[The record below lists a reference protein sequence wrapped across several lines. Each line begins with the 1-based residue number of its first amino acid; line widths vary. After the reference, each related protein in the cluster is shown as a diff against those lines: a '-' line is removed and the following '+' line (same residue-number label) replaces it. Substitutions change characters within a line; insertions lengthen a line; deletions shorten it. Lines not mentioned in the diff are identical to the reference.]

1 MDGRSASAMGVAA
14 LAQDERDA
22 LDRLD
27 RVHGAG
33 GMKAALLAMLLVPDQ
48 PTRVRAWR
56 EETSLVGEAETIRA
70 DIELLSGATRLPWF
84 ELLLARLGGTPLA
97 DRQELLR
104 SARRLL
110 TAAHPG
116 LPIDRLLWLA
126 MRRHFGENP
135 FGIVHAPADA
145 DIAQLPMSDMQHVA
159 HYTAHLARMVPSDDA
174 QAGQHWYTAVMGRW
188 MAPQAIPA
196 WHRPDVDELVRAL
209 TGLQALS
216 WMQRPQLV
224 RAWVGEALPSGRP
237 GPLPGTAADAL
248 RLSCLLMDSPMPPEL
263 ARQYVEITPV

>member
-1 MDGRSASAMGVAA
+1 MTSLST
-14 LAQDERDA
+14 QEQEA

-27 RVHGAG
+27 RVHGPG

-48 PTRVRAWR
+48 PGRVRAWR

-70 DIELLSGATRLPWF
+70 DVEQLGGTTRLPWF
-84 ELLLARLGGTPLA
+84 ELLLARLGGTPLP

-104 SARRLL
+104 SARRVL

-116 LPIDRLLWLA
+116 LPLDRLMWLA

-135 FGIVHAPADA
+135 FGMVHAPAEA
-145 DIAQLPMSDMQHVA
+145 DIAQLPASDMQHVA

-174 QAGQHWYTAVMGRW
+174 EAGQRWYTAVMGRW
-188 MAPQAIPA
+188 LAPAAVPP
-196 WHRPDVDELVRAL
+196 WHRPDVDDLVRAL

-224 RAWVGEALPSGRP
+224 RAWVGEAMPGGQP
-237 GPLPGTAADAL
+237 GPLPQTAADAL
-248 RLSCLLMDSPMPPEL
+248 RLSCLLMDSPIPPDL
-263 ARQYVEITPV
+263 ARQYVEINPA

>member
-1 MDGRSASAMGVAA
+1 MADVSTEE
-14 LAQDERDA
+14 QDA

-27 RVHGAG
+27 RVHGPG

-48 PTRVRAWR
+48 SSRVRAWR
-56 EETSLVGEAETIRA
+56 EETSLVGEAETIRT
-70 DIELLSGATRLPWF
+70 DVERLGGTTRLPWF
-84 ELLLARLGGTPLA
+84 ELLLARLGGTPLP

-104 SARRLL
+104 SARRVL

-116 LPIDRLLWLA
+116 LPIDRLMWLA

-135 FGIVHAPADA
+135 LGMVHAPADA
-145 DIAQLPMSDMQHVA
+145 DIAQLPALDIQHVA
-159 HYTAHLARMVPSDDA
+159 HYTAHLARMVPSDDVV
-174 QAGQHWYTAVMGRW
+174 AGQRWYTGVMGRW
-188 MAPQAIPA
+188 LAPAAIPA

-237 GPLPGTAADAL
+237 GPLPQTAADAL

-263 ARQYVEITPV
+263 ARQYVELNPA

>member
-1 MDGRSASAMGVAA
+1 MTSLSTEESDA
-14 LAQDERDA
+14 LA
-22 LDRLD
+22 RLD
-27 RVHGAG
+27 RVHGPG
-33 GMKAALLAMLLVPDQ
+33 GMKSALLAMLLVPDQ
-48 PTRVRAWR
+48 PSRVRAWR
-56 EETSLVGEAETIRA
+56 EETSLVGEAETIRM
-70 DIELLSGATRLPWF
+70 DVEQLGGTIRLPWF
-84 ELLLARLGGTPLA
+84 ELLLARLGGTPLH

-104 SARRLL
+104 AARRVL

-135 FGIVHAPADA
+135 LALVHAPADA
-145 DIAQLPMSDMQHVA
+145 DIAQLPPSDMRHVA

-174 QAGQHWYTAVMGRW
+174 QAGQHWYGAVMGRW
-188 MAPQAIPA
+188 LAPAAIPP
-196 WHRPDVDELVRAL
+196 WHRPDVDDLVHAL

-224 RAWVGEALPSGRP
+224 RGWVAEALPPGRP
-237 GPLPGTAADAL
+237 GPLPQTAADAL

-263 ARQYVEITPV
+263 ARQYVEVNPT